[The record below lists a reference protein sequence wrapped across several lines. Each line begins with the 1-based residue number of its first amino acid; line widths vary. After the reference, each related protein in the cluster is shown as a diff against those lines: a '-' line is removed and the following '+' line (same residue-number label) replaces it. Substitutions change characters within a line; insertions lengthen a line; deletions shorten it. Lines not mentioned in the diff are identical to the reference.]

1 MEIIM
6 KNKKKSTFD
15 RIMSDSEQK
24 KRFEKEY
31 VQFLFSELLLEAM
44 DEEHISVR
52 ALSKKSGVSTS
63 VIQNMRSMK
72 PTNITIK
79 TMASLLKPLGYQLA
93 ATKGR
98 RTVILTA

>member
-1 MEIIM
+1 MA
-6 KNKKKSTFD
+6 NKKQSTFD
-15 RIMSDSEQK
+15 RLMSDSEQK
-24 KRFEKEY
+24 KKFEKEY

-52 ALSKKSGVSTS
+52 ELSKESGVSTS

-72 PTNITIK
+72 PTNITMK

-93 ATKGR
+93 ATKDGK
-98 RTVILTA
+98 TVELSI

>member
-1 MEIIM
+1 M
-6 KNKKKSTFD
+6 KNKKKSTFE
-15 RIMSDSEQK
+15 RFMNDSEQK
-24 KRFEKEY
+24 KKFEKEY

>member
-6 KNKKKSTFD
+6 KNKNKSTFD